1 LTGHLCQEGAI
12 STPSQPNPDKRLD
25 SWKEIAAFFERDE
38 RTVRRWEIERGLPV
52 HRVPGSSRGVV
63 YAFTY
68 EFEEWLRHKAPVE
81 AAESDP
87 EHAVPSPIAVP
98 DLNPDQLSQGTDSQS
113 GRDAGQPAPG
123 GQQPGVQQKI
133 ERAQSGGHVLPWLIA
148 GGLALAVLAGMYSY
162 RQTIRFAARAAGS
175 RLTGTA
181 NEQHVPTPEVQ
192 DLYLKGRYYWSKRDP
207 EDLNKAVDYFTQAIV
222 KDPAYAPAFV
232 GLADCYNLVRE
243 FSAMPPEEAYPRALA
258 AAQKAVELDPLS
270 AEAHNSLAFVTFYW
284 NWDTATAEHEFKRAL
299 RLNPALEQGHHWYAT
314 FLLANERFPE
324 AVDQIE
330 QARKLDPSSTTI
342 LADKGLILWRAGKK
356 QEAVALLKQLAV
368 TDPSLATTHSYLA
381 RISLEKKDYPTYF
394 AELKRDAELRN
405 DRGALAVAEAAEDGY
420 NARGVQGMRE
430 KMLPV
435 QEKLVAEGDG
445 SAYEL
450 ASTYAMVGNSTDA
463 MRLLQLAFDKHEVQM
478 LFLNEHDE
486 FNSLHADSAY
496 REILAKVRERVPQN
510 AGQNVSQ

>member
-1 LTGHLCQEGAI
+1 LTGHLCRKGAI
-12 STPSQPNPDKRLD
+12 TTPSPAHIDKRLD

-63 YAFTY
+63 YAFTP
-68 EFEEWLRHKAPVE
+68 ELEEWLRHKQPAEETESAPRLAIVTPVVASELKPDHLRRTTDSPTTPNTVQLPSDTPTQIGPVE
-81 AAESDP
+81 SRSQPLTWLVAA
-87 EHAVPSPIAVP
+87 VLVIAV
-98 DLNPDQLSQGTDSQS
+98 LG
-113 GRDAGQPAPG
+113 
-123 GQQPGVQQKI
+123 
-133 ERAQSGGHVLPWLIA
+133 
-148 GGLALAVLAGMYSY
+148 GMYSY

-175 RLTGTA
+175 HLAGA
-181 NEQHVPTPEVQ
+181 PNQPHAPSPEVQ
-192 DLYLKGRYYWSKRDP
+192 DLYLKGRYYWSKRSP

-232 GLADCYNLVRE
+232 GLADCYNLLRE
-243 FSAMPPEEAYPRALA
+243 FSAMPAEEAFPRALA

-284 NWDTATAEHEFKRAL
+284 NWDTVTAEREFKRAL
-299 RLNPALEQGHHWYAT
+299 KLNPALVQGHHWYAT

-342 LADKGLILWRAGKK
+342 LADKGLILWRAGKT

-368 TDPSLATTHSYLA
+368 TDPSLATPHNYLA
-381 RISLEKKDYPTYF
+381 RIALEKKDYLTYF

-405 DRGALAVAEAAEDGY
+405 DRGALAVAKAGEDGF

-430 KMLPV
+430 QMLPV

-450 ASTYAMVGNSTDA
+450 ASTYAMLGNNTDA

-486 FNSLHADSAY
+486 FNVLHADPAY

-510 AGQNVSQ
+510 AAQNVAQ

>member
-1 LTGHLCQEGAI
+1 MNGLDRTFMSTG
-12 STPSQPNPDKRLD
+12 SPTTPSPAHSDNRLD

-63 YAFTY
+63 YAFTR
-68 EFEEWLRHKAPVE
+68 ELEEWLRHKQPAEETESTPSQAIL
-81 AAESDP
+81 AA
-87 EHAVPSPIAVP
+87 AAAP
-98 DLNPDQLSQGTDSQS
+98 DLMPDQLRRASDSPS
-113 GRDAGQPAPG
+113 APG
-123 GQQPGVQQKI
+123 TVPFPSTTQPQADPN
-133 ERAQSGGHVLPWLIA
+133 RSHRHLLAWLIA
-148 GGLALAVLAGMYSY
+148 TAMVIAVLVGMYSY

-175 RLTGTA
+175 SLA
-181 NEQHVPTPEVQ
+181 SAPNQPHVPTPEVQ
-192 DLYLKGRYYWSKRDP
+192 DLYLKGRFYWSKRSP

-232 GLADCYNLVRE
+232 GLADCYNLLRE
-243 FSAMPPEEAYPRALA
+243 FSAMPAEEAFPRALA

-284 NWDTATAEHEFKRAL
+284 NWDTVTAEREFKRAL
-299 RLNPALEQGHHWYAT
+299 KLNPALVQGHHWYAT
-314 FLLANERFPE
+314 FLLANERYPE

-330 QARKLDPSSTTI
+330 QARKLDPSSSTI

-356 QEAVALLKQLAV
+356 QEAVALLKQLAL
-368 TDPSLATTHSYLA
+368 TDPSLATPHNYLA
-381 RISLEKKDYPTYF
+381 RMWLEKKDYPAYF

-405 DRGALAVAEAAEDGY
+405 DRGALAVATAAEDGY

-430 KMLPV
+430 QMLPV

-450 ASTYAMVGNSTDA
+450 ASTYATLGNNPEA
-463 MRLLQLAFDKHEVQM
+463 LRLLQLAFDKHEVQM
-478 LFLNEHDE
+478 LFVNEHEE
-486 FNSLHADSAY
+486 FNALHADPAY

-510 AGQNVSQ
+510 ALQNIAQ